1 MPDVKIPSKNPNLD
15 FTVVTA
21 KVEKPD
27 LREKEKPLVDLK
39 VTNPIT
45 YIKSWW
51 KKIIGNDG
59 IELRIKVKP
68 LTTIAIAII
77 VVTVTLGIG
86 SFRFPMALPFFEYS
100 VDATPTPSTLQV
112 DNNQNYSVR
121 DTAFSGVLQY
131 DWVKG
136 KFFLMTVNS
145 EAISLSVPENLDLQ
159 SFIGRRIFAVGSYR
173 ENDRLLMVESTSDME
188 LLPTKAVLIP
198 TDTMESTIKPE
209 PTTVDEEN

>member
-1 MPDVKIPSKNPNLD
+1 MPDVKIPSKNPNMD

-59 IELRIKVKP
+59 IEIKIKVKP

-86 SFRFPMALPFFEYS
+86 SFRFPFAIPFFEYG
-100 VDATPTPSTLQV
+100 VNATPTPFTLQV
-112 DNNQNYSVR
+112 NNNSNPTTR

-131 DWVKG
+131 DTVKG

-145 EAISLSVPENLDLQ
+145 EAISLSVPENLDMKN
-159 SFIGRRIFAVGSYR
+159 FVGRRIFAVGSYR
-173 ENDRLLMVESTSDME
+173 ENDRLLMVESASDME
-188 LLPTKAVLIP
+188 ILPTNAVIIP
-198 TDTMESTIKPE
+198 TETST
-209 PTTVDEEN
+209 PTSSYVTAD